1 MSSPIVGPVA
11 PESNP
16 PINPQYYEPSRFVI
30 SAISLGKTTL
40 VTTSISN
47 NYVVG
52 QNIRLLIAPTYGAN
66 QLNNK
71 TGYVLSILS
80 STQVEVGIN
89 SQNTDAFNPSGTG
102 TTQPQIIA
110 IGDINSGQ
118 TNASGPSATITYIPG
133 SFINI
138 SPQ

>member
-1 MSSPIVGPVA
+1 MSSPIVGPIP

-30 SAISLGKTTL
+30 SALSFGTTTL
-40 VTTSISN
+40 VTTSVDH
-47 NYVVG
+47 NYVIG
-52 QNIRLLIAPTYGAN
+52 QNIRLLMAPTYGAY
-66 QLNNK
+66 QLNGQ
-71 TGYVLSILS
+71 TGYVLSIPS
-80 STQVEVGIN
+80 TTQVVVGIN
-89 SQNTDAFNPSGTG
+89 SNNTDAFNPSGTG
-102 TTQPQIIA
+102 TTSPQIIA

-118 TNASGPSATITYIPG
+118 TNSSGPSSVSTFVPG